1 MDSKYMIPD
10 RVIGTS
16 GSKVAPTLYV
26 AIGLSGAVQHIAGMK
41 DSEVVISIN
50 PDENSPI
57 IDESDIFIKGR
68 LEDVVPILIDQIKKQ
83 IAAIPLRSN

>member
-1 MDSKYMIPD
+1 MIVD

-16 GSKVAPTLYV
+16 GSNVMPSLYI
-26 AIGLSGAVQHIAGMK
+26 AIGLSGAVQHISGMK

-68 LEDVVPILIDQIKKQ
+68 MEDVLPILIDQIKKQ
-83 IAAIPLRSN
+83 MSTVSIRSN

>member
-1 MDSKYMIPD
+1 MIPD

-16 GSKVAPTLYV
+16 GSKVAPSLYV

-50 PDENSPI
+50 TDENSPI

-68 LEDVVPILIDQIKKQ
+68 LEEVVPLLTEQLKKQ
-83 IAAIPLRSN
+83 IQAISIRSN

>member
-1 MDSKYMIPD
+1 MIPD

-16 GSKVAPTLYV
+16 GSKVAPTIYV
-26 AIGLSGAVQHIAGMK
+26 AIGLSGAVQHVAGMK
-41 DSEVVISIN
+41 DSEFVISIN
-50 PDENSPI
+50 IDENSPI

-83 IAAIPLRSN
+83 IAAISLRSN